1 MSTPLARA
9 QAKLDEIEIK
19 EALISGCILSRM
31 RNAQHRLRMERFC
44 IPNSSCGPAIM
55 IMRRLLEPQL
65 PQRTR
70 GTFGAANGTLR
81 HGPPR
86 RRRGVKPIEPRLRG
100 AAVLFRWRIF
110 FHWSCATEDE
120 PICSAFVREPFS
132 AAWRFHISLSR
143 VARLGISRGRHFP
156 RAQAPDCCRTKLARL
171 WSALRCLRGAPAV
184 PFSEATTGLNRFA

>member
-1 MSTPLARA
+1 MSTPLGRA

-81 HGPPR
+81 HNPPR

-100 AAVLFRWRIF
+100 AAVLFRWRRLVRRQALIGLQCVAT
-110 FHWSCATEDE
+110 WIRRRASC
-120 PICSAFVREPFS
+120 SVRNE
-132 AAWRFHISLSR
+132 AL
-143 VARLGISRGRHFP
+143 
-156 RAQAPDCCRTKLARL
+156 TKRR
-171 WSALRCLRGAPAV
+171 LRCDDELCKGRWASGQKCCNDERNGAH
-184 PFSEATTGLNRFA
+184 LI